1 MSLSS
6 SRTPCASIRKK
17 TAGDGPLRSGWQMK
31 VSISPSLVVMSSVF
45 SIIGVPPRSLSL
57 RCIAKSSG
65 AAHVAL
71 FLEPSPFSP
80 LLIALGAMF
89 LQQTFASV
97 GKVLPAVVAPLVIAE
112 FDADPAWVGVYYGVA
127 AAASLFAQMGCG
139 SFIVRYGALR
149 MSQVALVLL
158 GGGMAV
164 AAEGSLPGFGASAI
178 IGGGGAAVSTP
189 TSSQLLG
196 RVSPPRLAPLVFS
209 IKQTAVP
216 MGTLICGFLGPAMAG
231 ALGWRG
237 AMLATAAACVA
248 FAAMLQPLRAR
259 FDNDRVPSR
268 RFRLS
273 DFRTTVASVL
283 KARDLRRLSFACFA
297 FNGVQSVFTAYF
309 VTYLVALDYELAAAG
324 FLFSLVVAVAVPC
337 RILWGWLGSFHVKPR
352 LVMAGLS
359 LGMAG
364 SIAVTGLF
372 TAAWPMAAM
381 GLVGGVLS
389 ATAMSWH
396 GILLSETAR
405 LAPAGRVGAVT
416 GGVLSFGQIGAFLG
430 PSDFSLLLP
439 RTGGYGAGWA
449 VCAIPAL
456 WVGISLLRPRAPAER
471 SEALTA
477 RTV

>member
-1 MSLSS
+1 MSLML
-6 SRTPCASIRKK
+6 
-17 TAGDGPLRSGWQMK
+17 TAL
-31 VSISPSLVVMSSVF
+31 
-45 SIIGVPPRSLSL
+45 
-57 RCIAKSSG
+57 A
-65 AAHVAL
+65 
-71 FLEPSPFSP
+71 
-80 LLIALGAMF
+80 AMF

-112 FDADPAWVGVYYGVA
+112 LHADPAWVGVYYGVS

-149 MSQVALVLL
+149 MSQVSLMLL

-164 AAEGSLPGFGASAI
+164 AVEGSVPGFGASAI

-216 MGTLICGFLGPAMAG
+216 AGVLICGFLGPAMAG

-237 AMLATAAACVA
+237 AILATAMACVA
-248 FAAMLQPLRAR
+248 CAAILQPLRAR
-259 FDNDRVPSR
+259 FDDDRVPSR

-309 VTYLVALDYELAAAG
+309 VTYLVALGYELAAAG
-324 FLFSLVVAVAVPC
+324 FLFSVVVAVAVPC

-352 LVMAGLS
+352 LVMAGLA

-364 SIAVTGLF
+364 SVVVTGLF
-372 TAAWPMAAM
+372 TPAWPMAAM
-381 GLVGGVLS
+381 GLVVGVLS

-405 LAPAGRVGAVT
+405 LAPAGRAGAVT

-430 PSDFSLLLP
+430 PSAFSLLLHL
-439 RTGGYGAGWA
+439 TGGYAAGWA

-456 WVGISLLRPRAPAER
+456 WVGISLLRPAAGRTRR
-471 SEALTA
+471 SPVSE
-477 RTV
+477 VGSG

>member
-1 MSLSS
+1 MATIQRIESE
-6 SRTPCASIRKK
+6 
-17 TAGDGPLRSGWQMK
+17 PLRGAK
-31 VSISPSLVVMSSVF
+31 NPKTDF
-45 SIIGVPPRSLSL
+45 ATEPPRSRPILS
-57 RCIAKSSG
+57 R
-65 AAHVAL
+65 L
-71 FLEPSPFSP
+71 F
-80 LLIALGAMF
+80 IALGAMF

-112 FDADPAWVGVYYGVA
+112 LYADPAWVGVYYGVS

-139 SFIVRYGALR
+139 SFIIRYGALR

-164 AAEGSLPGFGASAI
+164 AVEGSLLGFGASAI

-216 MGTLICGFLGPAMAG
+216 AGTLIAGFLGPAMAG

-237 AMLATAAACVA
+237 AILATAAACVA

-259 FDNDRVPSR
+259 FDDDRVPSR

-273 DFRTTVASVL
+273 DFRTTIASVV
-283 KARDLRRLSFACFA
+283 KARNLRRLSFACFA

-309 VTYLVALDYELAAAG
+309 VTYLVALDYELAAVG

-352 LVMAGLS
+352 LVMAGLA

-364 SIAVTGLF
+364 SVGLTGLF
-372 TAAWPMAAM
+372 TPAWSMAAM
-381 GLVGGVLS
+381 GLVGAMLS
-389 ATAMSWH
+389 ATAMS
-396 GILLSETAR
+396 
-405 LAPAGRVGAVT
+405 
-416 GGVLSFGQIGAFLG
+416 
-430 PSDFSLLLP
+430 
-439 RTGGYGAGWA
+439 
-449 VCAIPAL
+449 
-456 WVGISLLRPRAPAER
+456 
-471 SEALTA
+471 
-477 RTV
+477 